1 MLTFLGDRLT
11 AVLNSRFLLDL
22 QEASKTEVQQDEAEQ
37 SAPSSTRF
45 GSAMSFANVI
55 GSLDSEIGPIF
66 HLGSGKDSSG
76 EISDGSDTFI
86 ELLPM
91 GLAESERVP

>member
-1 MLTFLGDRLT
+1 MLTPFADRLT
-11 AVLNSRFLLDL
+11 AVLTSRFLLDL
-22 QEASKTEVQQDEAEQ
+22 QEASKTEVQHDEAEQ

-76 EISDGSDTFI
+76 EISDGSDTSI
-86 ELLPM
+86 ELLPT
-91 GLAESERVP
+91 GLAESERIS

>member
-1 MLTFLGDRLT
+1 MLTLFADRLT
-11 AVLNSRFLLDL
+11 AVLTSRFLLDL
-22 QEASKTEVQQDEAEQ
+22 QEASKTEVQHDEADQ

-55 GSLDSEIGPIF
+55 GSLDAEIGPIF

-76 EISDGSDTFI
+76 EISDGSDTSI
-86 ELLPM
+86 ELLPT
-91 GLAESERVP
+91 GLAESERIS